1 MRKSALL
8 LSLLATMLV
17 ACGSDSGTSSDDA
30 FGPPAGGGGGG
41 SSAAVASLSLVTSSP
56 TLPSDGATSVEIT
69 AFVRNASNQFMANV
83 PVTFTSNS
91 GGLLVTQGTTDSSGI
106 AKATLSA
113 AGDPSNRA
121 IVVTAMAGSAT
132 DTVNVGVTGTT
143 LSIQG
148 PNSLTQNQQGTYTVT
163 LLDAG
168 NHGIPNR
175 PVTITSARSNT
186 LNPASLT
193 TDSNG
198 RANFN
203 MTATNSASDTLTAT
217 GLGVTSTL
225 AVAVNSDSFTFTAP
239 AANTEVA
246 LGASQAVTVRWTSG
260 GAPVVG
266 RTVNLSTTRGTL
278 SAATGVTD
286 GTGSVTVNAS
296 STNAGPAIVTAQGMN
311 AAGTAVA
318 ATTQLTIEFVATT
331 AASIDVQPSQF
342 TVQTG
347 GSSTITA
354 VVRDAAGN
362 LVKNKTVVF
371 TLNDVSGGSLS
382 IGSGVT
388 DSQGRAQT
396 VYTAS
401 NTTSANNGVQITA
414 TVSGTA
420 VTKTV
425 ALTVAGRQVFISLG
439 TGNEV
444 AEPNSAQYRVD
455 YVVQVTDSNGNG
467 VSGVPV
473 SLRILSMNYYK
484 GYRSVAT
491 PPLTG
496 WGTTYTAGPCIDE
509 DSLVPST
516 ARNGTLDPGEDFN
529 ANGRIEA
536 GNIASVTPSNGVT
549 DVSGFLLVSVF
560 YPQEYAYYLDVALSA
575 SATVQGTEYV
585 RTSSFMVPGTASDF
599 SSTQNGAP
607 GSVSPFGMAGSC
619 ANPN

>member
-30 FGPPAGGGGGG
+30 FAPPGAGGGSGGA
-41 SSAAVASLSLVTSSP
+41 SVSSLSLVTSSP

-69 AFVRNASNQFMANV
+69 AFVRNAANQFMANV
-83 PVTFTSNS
+83 PVTFTADS
-91 GGLLVTQGTTDSSGI
+91 GGLLVTQGTTDANGI
-106 AKATLSA
+106 ARATLSA
-113 AGDPSNRA
+113 AGDPSSRN
-121 IVVTAMAGSAT
+121 ITVTAIAGAQQ
-132 DTVNVGVTGTT
+132 DTVSVGVMGTT
-143 LSIQG
+143 LSLQG
-148 PNSLTQNQQGTYTVT
+148 PNSLAQNQQGTYTVT
-163 LLDAG
+163 MLDAG

-175 PVTITSARSNT
+175 AVTITSARSNT
-186 LNPASLT
+186 LNPASVT
-193 TDSNG
+193 TDANG
-198 RANFN
+198 RATFI
-203 MTATNSASDTLTAT
+203 MTATNAASDTLTAN
-217 GLGVTSTL
+217 GSGVTSTL
-225 AVAVNSDSFTFTAP
+225 AVAVNADNFAFTVPAP
-239 AANTEVA
+239 NTEVA
-246 LGASQAVTVRWTSG
+246 LGASQPVTVRWTSAG
-260 GAPVVG
+260 VPVVG

-278 SAATGVTD
+278 SAASGVTD

-296 STNAGPAIVTAQGMN
+296 SNNAGPAIVTAQGMN
-311 AAGTAVA
+311 AAATAVA
-318 ATTQLTIEFVATT
+318 ATTQQTFEFVATI

-342 TVQTG
+342 SVQTG
-347 GSSTITA
+347 QSSTITA

-371 TLNDVSGGSLS
+371 TLNDVTGGSLS

-401 NTTSANNGVQITA
+401 NTTSANNGVHITA

-420 VTKTV
+420 ISNTV
-425 ALTVAGRQVFISLG
+425 DLTVAGRQVFISLG

-455 YVVQVTDSNGNG
+455 YIVQVTDSNGNG

-473 SLRILSMNYYK
+473 SLRVLSVNYYK
-484 GYRSVAT
+484 GFRVAAA
-491 PPLTG
+491 PPQTG
-496 WGTTYTAGPCIDE
+496 WSTSHTAGPCLDE

-529 ANGRIEA
+529 GNGRIEA
-536 GNIASVTPSNGVT
+536 GNIAAVSPSNGST
-549 DVSGFLLVSVF
+549 DASGFLLISVF
-560 YPQEYAYYLDVALSA
+560 YPQEYAYYLEVDLSA

-585 RTSSFMVPGTASDF
+585 RTASFMLEGTASDF
-599 SSTQNGAP
+599 NNVQSGSP
-607 GSVSPFGMAGSC
+607 GPVSPFGTGGSC
-619 ANPN
+619 AVPN